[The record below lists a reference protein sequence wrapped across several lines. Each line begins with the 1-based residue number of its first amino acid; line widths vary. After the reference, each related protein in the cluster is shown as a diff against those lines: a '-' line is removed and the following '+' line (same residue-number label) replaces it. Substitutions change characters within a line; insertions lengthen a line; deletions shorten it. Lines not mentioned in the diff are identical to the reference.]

1 MAPDSSRSVAAI
13 LNNIFFVIV
22 GLAVVITAIV
32 IAVVKL

>member
-1 MAPDSSRSVAAI
+1 MPDSSRSVAAI

-22 GLAVVITAIV
+22 GLAVVISAIV